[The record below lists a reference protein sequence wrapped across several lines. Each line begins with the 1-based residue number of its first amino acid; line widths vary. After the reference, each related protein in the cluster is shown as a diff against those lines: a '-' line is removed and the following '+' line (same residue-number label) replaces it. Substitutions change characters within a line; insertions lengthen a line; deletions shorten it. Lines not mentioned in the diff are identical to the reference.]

1 MISSTKNN
9 RILLTMMLLHTTNT
23 TIPEPGDAAVH
34 EPRGE
39 AETCSNPSGGVGQR
53 CCARTVE
60 QDQALDV
67 WCDPQQARAGMCP
80 MSAGQRI
87 NALYSACMSQQLVD
101 GRVWPPHASHQLNS
115 KNSAR
120 FVHACN

>member
-1 MISSTKNN
+1 MLQSMN
-9 RILLTMMLLHTTNT
+9 R
-23 TIPEPGDAAVH
+23 AAKLKLVAIH
-34 EPRGE
+34 REE
-39 AETCSNPSGGVGQR
+39 SDNAAAHAC
-53 CCARTVE
+53 TVE

-120 FVHACN
+120 FVHACG